1 MRSRSSF
8 HVRRNIKRDRELI
21 DIFYHNSQYINLQFK
36 WIAIWCFSSLT
47 RNRNISARIVAW
59 IESGSGNRTRE
70 KVLDDGWPLTLDDFR
85 FAWSKMPISRQSFN
99 WHQPGNRPP
108 LLPTHPV
115 PLTAS
120 NRPFLASCYTIT
132 RIRSHGTRSFRIIGI
147 CQFCYDSRY
156 NSKFH
161 SKTCAFRRITQSW
174 HFSSSIYRGGKK
186 IERTKFF
193 ERKRCTIINQ
203 LAHPTKRNITIL
215 ACSR

>member
-1 MRSRSSF
+1 
-8 HVRRNIKRDRELI
+8 
-21 DIFYHNSQYINLQFK
+21 
-36 WIAIWCFSSLT
+36 
-47 RNRNISARIVAW
+47 
-59 IESGSGNRTRE
+59 
-70 KVLDDGWPLTLDDFR
+70 
-85 FAWSKMPISRQSFN
+85 MPISRQSFN

-156 NSKFH
+156 NSKFR
-161 SKTCAFRRITQSW
+161 SNTCAFRRVTSTIVTFLIEYLS
-174 HFSSSIYRGGKK
+174 GGKK